1 MGLGMA
7 MGMGIGI
14 GMGMEMEMG
23 ASATCGHRVARFMAP
38 TNSVLIVALGTGLLV
53 YLWQHRPLPWPYPYC
68 KIAKCCLSDWLPCCL
83 VATFATFCSLPHAA
97 SSSSLLQFCLN
108 YFACLFM
115 VESLISSLVSLA
127 TLTTSKMLLQ
137 LLRLPLVLAT
147 SAPAVAACVATI

>member
-1 MGLGMA
+1 
-7 MGMGIGI
+7 
-14 GMGMEMEMG
+14 MG

-38 TNSVLIVALGTGLLV
+38 TNSVLIVALGTGLVVVACGNIAHCHGHIHIARSPSVAL
-53 YLWQHRPLPWPYPYC
+53 LPRC
-68 KIAKCCLSDWLPCCL
+68 H
-83 VATFATFCSLPHAA
+83 VCSLPHAA

-127 TLTTSKMLLQ
+127 TLTSTTKSTTVMLLRPR
-137 LLRLPLVLAT
+137 LLLLAT